1 RAPPRVPP
9 RGDARAGD
17 ALRRRRRIERVPA
30 AERAA
35 WQPLARRLR
44 RRHRDARQ
52 PPLLYQRRPRRPEE
66 RALRRR
72 APPHEAGQM
81 NEYLSTARYIDS
93 ADSRVIAFAEA
104 NVTGRGERERAVS
117 LYYAVRDEIRYN
129 PFLDFSKRE
138 VFRASAVLEAG
149 EGFCVGKAS
158 LLAACARAV
167 GIEARVGFAAVKNH
181 LTTPRLAETMGSDL
195 FVYHGYTDL
204 RLDGKWV
211 KATPAFNLALCT
223 RFRVK
228 PLEFDGRADS
238 IFHPFDEDDRRHM
251 EYLRDRG
258 VYADVPVDEIQQA
271 FRDAYPKFYGL
282 GKDAAK
288 ETFG

>member
-1 RAPPRVPP
+1 MSP
-9 RGDARAGD
+9 
-17 ALRRRRRIERVPA
+17 
-30 AERAA
+30 
-35 WQPLARRLR
+35 
-44 RRHRDARQ
+44 
-52 PPLLYQRRPRRPEE
+52 
-66 RALRRR
+66 
-72 APPHEAGQM
+72 
-81 NEYLSTARYIDS
+81 YLSSAGYIDS
-93 ADSRVIAFAEA
+93 AHPSVQEFAEEHA
-104 NVTGRGERERAVS
+104 LGQSQREKAVA
-117 LYYAVRDEIRYN
+117 LYYAVRDKIRYN
-129 PFLDFSKRE
+129 PFLDFADRE
-138 VFRASAVLEAG
+138 VFRASSVLQAG

-167 GIEARVGFAAVKNH
+167 GIEARVGFADVKNH

-228 PLEFDGRADS
+228 PLEFDGTADS

-258 VYADVPVDEIQQA
+258 VFADVPVDEIQRT
-271 FRDAYPKFYGL
+271 FRETYPKFYEL
-282 GKDAAK
+282 GAAAAK

>member
-1 RAPPRVPP
+1 
-9 RGDARAGD
+9 
-17 ALRRRRRIERVPA
+17 
-30 AERAA
+30 
-35 WQPLARRLR
+35 
-44 RRHRDARQ
+44 
-52 PPLLYQRRPRRPEE
+52 
-66 RALRRR
+66 
-72 APPHEAGQM
+72 M
-81 NEYLSTARYIDS
+81 NEYLSPGRYIDS
-93 ADSRVIAFAEA
+93 AHPAIAAFSKNHSNGKTEQ
-104 NVTGRGERERAVS
+104 ERAVS
-117 LYYAVRDEIRYN
+117 LYYAVRDKIRYN

-149 EGFCVGKAS
+149 QGFCVGKAS
-158 LLAACARAV
+158 LLAACARAA
-167 GIEARVGFAAVKNH
+167 GIEARVGFADVKNH

-238 IFHPFDEDDRRHM
+238 IFHPFDQDERRHM

-258 VYADVPVDEIQQA
+258 VYPDVPVDQIQQA

-282 GKDAAK
+282 GEDAAK

>member
-1 RAPPRVPP
+1 
-9 RGDARAGD
+9 
-17 ALRRRRRIERVPA
+17 
-30 AERAA
+30 
-35 WQPLARRLR
+35 
-44 RRHRDARQ
+44 
-52 PPLLYQRRPRRPEE
+52 
-66 RALRRR
+66 
-72 APPHEAGQM
+72 M
-81 NEYLSTARYIDS
+81 NEYLATGRYINS
-93 ADSRVIAFAEA
+93 SHPAIQAFSREKAS
-104 NVTGRGERERAVS
+104 GSSERERAVS
-117 LYYAVRDEIRYN
+117 LYYAVRDKIRYN
-129 PFLDFSKRE
+129 PFLDFADPD

-149 EGFCVGKAS
+149 QGFCVGKAS
-158 LLAACARAV
+158 LLAACARAA
-167 GIEARVGFAAVKNH
+167 GIEARVGFADVKNH

-195 FVYHGYTDL
+195 FVYHGYTEM
-204 RLDGKWV
+204 RIDGNWV

-228 PLEFDGRADS
+228 PLEFDGREDS

-271 FRDAYPKFYGL
+271 FREAYPRFYGL